1 MFRALII
8 FLFALCLG
16 ACSLLPKKLAQPPAA
31 TITLPSGAAVTQTGD
46 AQKPASV
53 STDTTT
59 TTLPLPAGTEFVF
72 DQKLPGVVTLRLSHD
87 SALTTETKT
96 EKAEAPQAF
105 TPPAPPGPVEL
116 AAGKARLFYGGGLV
130 VGLALGLFGL
140 VRGWDMIMYGGGAV
154 AAACGFAIFAQ
165 SHPVLIGIIGAG
177 AALAVAGPA
186 LWHLKLKQ
194 LEPKQP

>member
-1 MFRALII
+1 MFRAVMVVWL
-8 FLFALCLG
+8 ALNLG
-16 ACSLLPKKLAQPPAA
+16 ACSLMPTKLAKPPAA
-31 TITLPSGAAVTQTGD
+31 TIMLPSGAAVTQSGD

-53 STDTTT
+53 STATTT
-59 TTLPLPAGTEFVF
+59 TTLPLPSGTEFVF

-105 TPPAPPGPVEL
+105 TPPLPPSPTEQGQARVHMYFWVAL
-116 AAGKARLFYGGGLV
+116 VAGVAAAI
-130 VGLALGLFGL
+130 FGL
-140 VRGWDMIMYGGGAV
+140 VRGWDMVMYGGGAV

-186 LWHLKLKQ
+186 LWHLKLKA

>member
-1 MFRALII
+1 MFRVVIMACLALG
-8 FLFALCLG
+8 LG
-16 ACSLLPKKLAQPPAA
+16 ACSLMPKKLARPPAA

-53 STDTTT
+53 STDTIKTMV
-59 TTLPLPAGTEFVF
+59 PLPAGTEFVF

-105 TPPAPPGPVEL
+105 TPPLPPSPTEQGQARVHMYFWMAL
-116 AAGKARLFYGGGLV
+116 VAGVAAAV
-130 VGLALGLFGL
+130 FGL

-177 AALAVAGPA
+177 AALAVAGPT
-186 LWHLKLKQ
+186 LWHLKLKA